1 MEERSTHPARESVR
15 GLHSETDAVTQGA
28 MLNPALA
35 YLGPAARHI
44 PAPTRRLEVDH
55 HGMPVR
61 LAPPAPVLPTPS
73 SRPAPPTPPRPAAP
87 SPSAPRPAAVRPRPP
102 VLRTRRDGVKVMQT
116 PSLLEGVRLGPCCRL
131 DLHPVRGGIVYITRG
146 LVLDELGDDERE
158 DVYIGMVPAAELHRF
173 WDHALA
179 GRDPRDPVIVHKR
192 TDEAA
197 ETLRLL
203 TALGP
208 PGLNVVG
215 YRLDESAD
223 GTQRSSYLLPEI
235 VPEAVMELGA
245 LRIRLEDAPAT
256 VTPMGSAADRAE
268 WKRVQRYLQR
278 VAPELVHNMD
288 RRTPAEVADVF
299 VDGATLR
306 GARIGGAAATA
317 EPGVWAART
326 VPGATRPVES
336 ELDALLLGYVVAAWA
351 GRQDG
356 PVTIHSDSRAALALL
371 RDAVNEPLTLGGA
384 RGDRARKSLRHLLEL
399 RDYISSL
406 GKTVKVRW
414 IKGHVGH
421 HGNELA
427 DALGRSIA
435 RNTLAGTPHEDQVR
449 RLDRI
454 ARAWEGGPIGHED
467 CDEVELSGCPGP
479 IRCPL
484 CEKPQ

>member
-15 GLHSETDAVTQGA
+15 GLHSETDAVSQGA
-28 MLNPALA
+28 LLNPALA

-61 LAPPAPVLPTPS
+61 VAPPAPVRPPPS
-73 SRPAPPTPPRPAAP
+73 PHPAPPTAPRPTAPRPTAP
-87 SPSAPRPAAVRPRPP
+87 SPSAPRPVLARPRPP
-102 VLRTRRDGVKVMQT
+102 ALRTRKDGVRVMQA
-116 PSLLEGVRLGPCCRL
+116 PSLLAGARFGPCCRL
-131 DLHPVRGGIVYITRG
+131 DLHPVRGGIVYVMRG
-146 LVLDELGDDERE
+146 LVLDELGDDERGE
-158 DVYIGMVPAAELHRF
+158 VYLGMVPAAELHRF
-173 WDHALA
+173 WEHALA
-179 GRDPRDPVIVHKR
+179 DRDPRDPVIVHNR
-192 TDEAA
+192 SDEDA

-215 YRLDESAD
+215 YRLDEPAD

-235 VPEAVMELGA
+235 VPNAVMELGVQ
-245 LRIRLEDAPAT
+245 RIRLEDAPVT
-256 VTPMGSAADRAE
+256 VTPMGSAVDRAE
-268 WKRVQRYLQR
+268 WRRVQRYLQR
-278 VAPELVHNMD
+278 VAPELLHNMD
-288 RRTPAEVADVF
+288 LRTPAEVEHVF

-356 PVTIHSDSRAALALL
+356 PVTMHSDSRAALALL
-371 RDAVNEPLTLGGA
+371 RDAVQEPLTLGGA
-384 RGDRARKSLRHLLEL
+384 RGDRVRKPLRHLLEI
-399 RDYISSL
+399 RDYIDSL

-421 HGNELA
+421 QGNELA
-427 DALGRSIA
+427 DALARSIA
-435 RNTLAGTPHEDQVR
+435 RNTLAGTGREEQVE

-454 ARAWEGGPIGHED
+454 AHAWEGRPTGHEG
-467 CDEVELSGCPGP
+467 CDEVEFVD
-479 IRCPL
+479 
-484 CEKPQ
+484 